1 MNTVAYLTFL
11 NPIVMILLILVP
23 VIAYIYYLSQKRRK
37 KALMKF
43 SHIGLIRSASKDKNV
58 MYKKHIPFALILLA
72 ITLLVVGLAD
82 PHIPLKQARE
92 GVTVVLAIDNSGSMQ
107 ATDYQPTRLE
117 AAKASAKILLE
128 SLETKDTAGIITFE
142 SGATTAAYLSPFKD
156 RVIDKLMSISPKEG
170 RTAIGDGLS
179 LAVDMSTS
187 IPNKKRVVILL
198 SDGVNNAGVISPQ
211 EAIEFAKSKNVKVYT
226 IGMGSEDN
234 VVLGYDFFGRP
245 MYAELDE
252 ETLIAIAQQTGGE
265 YFKSVND
272 DTLSGIYK
280 ELSEKIDR
288 EKEPTSIKDY
298 LIALAFGVLV
308 IELFLRYYFWR
319 VS

>member
-1 MNTVAYLTFL
+1 MAYLTFL
-11 NPIVMILLILVP
+11 NPYMILLALFIP
-23 VIAYIYYLSQKRRK
+23 VLIYIYILSLKRKK

-43 SHIGLIRSASKDKNV
+43 SHVGLIRSAGKDSKVKF
-58 MYKKHIPFALILLA
+58 KRHAPFTLLLIAILL
-72 ITLLVVGLAD
+72 IVIGLAD
-82 PHIPLKQARE
+82 PHIPLKKERE

-107 ATDYQPTRLE
+107 AADYQPTRLE
-117 AAKASAKILLE
+117 AAKASAKILLK

-142 SGATTAAYLSPFKD
+142 NGATTAAYLSPFKD
-156 RVIDKLMSISPKEG
+156 RVIEKLESISPKEG
-170 RTAIGDGLS
+170 KTAIGDGLS

-211 EAIEFAKSKNVKVYT
+211 EAIEFAKSKKVKVYT

-252 ETLIAIAQQTGGE
+252 QTLKAIAEQTGGE
-265 YFKSVND
+265 YSKSVND
-272 DTLSGIYK
+272 QTLSEIYK
-280 ELSEKIDR
+280 KLSEKIER

-298 LIALAFGVLV
+298 LIFAGLLLL
-308 IELFLRYYFWR
+308 ILELYLRHIVWR